1 MGLTALE
8 GFFDYSIKFL
18 RVMRIADIIDI
29 GIVAI
34 AIYYI
39 MIAIRGTRAVQ
50 LMKGILV
57 IVAVYM
63 LSGLA
68 KLHTLNYILNALV
81 QVAMF
86 GVIVIFQP
94 ELRNLLEKMGRLKVG
109 HFLGIVGDFI
119 TEREEMET
127 VIDNIS
133 NAAEDMSRS
142 RTGSLIVIE
151 RHTRLGEYTSSGTLI
166 NADVTRE
173 LLNNIFVPKTP
184 LHDGAV
190 IIRGSKIITAGC
202 VLPLTANTNLATE
215 LGTRHRAALGL
226 SETSDAVIV
235 VVSEETGKISIAI
248 NGSLTRNLTGQT
260 LKKALTKLLIPQ
272 ESDEGEKTKKLKI
285 LKSR

>member
-8 GFFDYSIKFL
+8 GFFDYAINFIRL
-18 RVMRIADIIDI
+18 MRIADIFDI
-29 GIVAI
+29 FIVAV
-34 AIYYI
+34 AIYYL
-39 MIAIRGTRAVQ
+39 MLAIRGTRAVQ
-50 LMKGILV
+50 LMKGIV
-57 IVAVYM
+57 IIVAVYM
-63 LSGLA
+63 LSGLMR
-68 KLHTLNYILNALV
+68 LHMLNYILSALV

-109 HFLGIVGDFI
+109 HFLGIAVDFVN
-119 TEREEMET
+119 EREEMET

-133 NAAEDMSRS
+133 KAAEDMSRT

-235 VVSEETGKISIAI
+235 VVSEETGKISIAM
-248 NGSLTRNLTGQT
+248 NGSLTRNLTEQT
-260 LKKALTKLLIPQ
+260 LKKALTKLLIS
-272 ESDEGEKTKKLKI
+272 EENAEGDKPKKLKI

>member
-8 GFFDYSIKFL
+8 GFFDYAINFI
-18 RVMRIADIIDI
+18 RIMRIADIIDI
-29 GIVAI
+29 FIVTI
-34 AIYYI
+34 AIYYL

-63 LSGLA
+63 LSGLMR
-68 KLHTLNYILNALV
+68 LHTLNYILSALV

-109 HFLGIVGDFI
+109 HVLGIAVDFVN
-119 TEREEMET
+119 EREEMET

-133 NAAEDMSRS
+133 GAADDMSRT

-173 LLNNIFVPKTP
+173 LLKNIFVPNTP

-235 VVSEETGKISIAI
+235 VVSEETGKISIAM
-248 NGSLTRNLTGQT
+248 NGSLTRNLTEQT
-260 LKKALTKLLIPQ
+260 LKKALTKLLIP
-272 ESDEGEKTKKLKI
+272 EEGEQGDKSKKLKI
-285 LKSR
+285 LKSK

>member
-34 AIYYI
+34 AIYYL

-94 ELRNLLEKMGRLKVG
+94 ELRNLLEK
-109 HFLGIVGDFI
+109 
-119 TEREEMET
+119 
-127 VIDNIS
+127 N
-133 NAAEDMSRS
+133 
-142 RTGSLIVIE
+142 
-151 RHTRLGEYTSSGTLI
+151 GT
-166 NADVTRE
+166 A
-173 LLNNIFVPKTP
+173 
-184 LHDGAV
+184 
-190 IIRGSKIITAGC
+190 
-202 VLPLTANTNLATE
+202 
-215 LGTRHRAALGL
+215 
-226 SETSDAVIV
+226 
-235 VVSEETGKISIAI
+235 
-248 NGSLTRNLTGQT
+248 
-260 LKKALTKLLIPQ
+260 
-272 ESDEGEKTKKLKI
+272 
-285 LKSR
+285 